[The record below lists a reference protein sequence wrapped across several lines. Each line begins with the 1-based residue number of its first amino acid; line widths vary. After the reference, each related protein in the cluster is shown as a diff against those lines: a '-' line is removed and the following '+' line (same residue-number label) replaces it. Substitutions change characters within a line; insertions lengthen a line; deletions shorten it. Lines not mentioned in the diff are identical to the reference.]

1 MSNVLERPKSI
12 VLYKVWGGSRLAQA
26 KNIQGTGSQ
35 GEKLGE
41 VLEVSDLENLKTLKL
56 EESLCYLFKLIDTSK
71 PLSVQVHPDDQ
82 YARLHEKSTGKSECW
97 YILEADQDSKI
108 YLGLK
113 LGVQREEIEQVLKTG
128 GDLSQLMKSYSPK
141 AGDFFT
147 VPAGTIHA
155 IGKGITL
162 AEVQQPSGV
171 TYRFWDWG
179 RVGPDGTSREL
190 HIRQAFDV
198 LKLEDHAESLKS
210 ETSDHMIL
218 WEGPGFVV
226 KKKNIKP
233 AHQNA
238 VIFKKFSTLFALEN
252 MIYEYEESQNSLERW
267 GSLFIKEDLELF
279 LQTEEDREVQCLII
293 EQRG

>member
-1 MSNVLERPKSI
+1 MSKHLQRPKTLG
-12 VLYKVWGGSRLAQA
+12 LYKVWGGSRLARVKNMQA
-26 KNIQGTGSQ
+26 LDKQGDQ
-35 GEKLGE
+35 LGE
-41 VLEVSDLENLKTLKL
+41 VLEISDLKNLETLNL
-56 EESLCYLFKLIDTSK
+56 ETPLRYLFKLIDTTK
-71 PLSVQVHPDDQ
+71 PLSVQVHPDDA
-82 YARLHEKSTGKSECW
+82 YAKRFENSTGKSECW
-97 YILEADQDSKI
+97 YILESEQDSLI

-113 LGVQREEIEQVLKTG
+113 PGTRLEEIEKLLKDG
-128 GDLSQLMKSYSPK
+128 GDLSKLMRTYSPK

-179 RVGPDGTSREL
+179 RVGADGKPRVL

-198 LKLEDHAESLKS
+198 LKLSDQAESFK
-210 ETSDHMIL
+210 TDASDDMIL

-233 AHQNA
+233 SRKNVLSLKQE
-238 VIFKKFSTLFALEN
+238 STLFALEELN
-252 MIYEYEESQNSLERW
+252 YLDGESQNILERW
-267 GSLFIKEDLELF
+267 GSLFIKKDLEL
-279 LQTEEDREVQCLII
+279 LIEAQEDREVQCLII
-293 EQRG
+293 EPQD